1 MASSS
6 EDGACLRR
14 KIAGR
19 EVPRRWAGDD
29 SEDESARDQN
39 RVRPQRAN
47 ACLPSAALREAGAIL
62 LLDRAR
68 RRRTACPSR
77 PDPQVSWCGKH
88 LFRRYL
94 HIRGRMRGA
103 PADHRKG
110 LAHLRGSRDSR
121 ANGDTESEICRFPT
135 NHAKPDRSGALFDAS
150 RIEQLSYALREPLF
164 PVTKGIRLLGMT
176 LSSLAEKQ
184 LESEPQLSL

>member
-62 LLDRAR
+62 LLDRAG
-68 RRRTACPSR
+68 RRRTARPSR

-103 PADHRKG
+103 TIATYLVRACRKADSGRVG
-110 LAHLRGSRDSR
+110 VITLTSFLWAGNRRLMPVP
-121 ANGDTESEICRFPT
+121 TEPNDNEI
-135 NHAKPDRSGALFDAS
+135 
-150 RIEQLSYALREPLF
+150 
-164 PVTKGIRLLGMT
+164 
-176 LSSLAEKQ
+176 
-184 LESEPQLSL
+184 